1 MLSVLPSRILNY
13 KVSAASPTAE
23 LITLG
28 QILSEVGDYAASI
41 IDSKRISLSRQCA
54 TRLQKVVKEL
64 ISRQSIQSC
73 EDLYKMPE
81 CDPATT
87 DLAAMTI
94 DELHGLY
101 RRWPIRHQKRGLDG
115 REHTTFFYEGQI
127 VRELLKR
134 EAANKDEQLKIDYCV
149 ATYNNELDNMSLTFS
164 LPVKV
169 DDDKTYPDSKRSY
182 SPDELTALIGQYRNY
197 RDVIEREIL
206 IEYVDYA
213 LDLLERGECST
224 SMLPLVAEIA
234 RLGQDNTIVVPEWVY
249 TKPGKVP
256 NRQLQPSL

>member
-1 MLSVLPSRILNY
+1 M
-13 KVSAASPTAE
+13 
-23 LITLG
+23 
-28 QILSEVGDYAASI
+28 
-41 IDSKRISLSRQCA
+41 
-54 TRLQKVVKEL
+54 

-224 SMLPLVAEIA
+224 SMLPLVAETA

-256 NRQLQPSL
+256 NRQPQPSL